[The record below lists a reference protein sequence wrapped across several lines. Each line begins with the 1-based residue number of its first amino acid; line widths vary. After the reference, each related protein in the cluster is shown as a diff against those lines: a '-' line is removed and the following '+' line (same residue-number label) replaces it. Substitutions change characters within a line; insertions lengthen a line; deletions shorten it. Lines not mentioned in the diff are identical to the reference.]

1 MGRGRSTDYD
11 IKVVHQL
18 TEKLM
23 PALFPND
30 AQKNV
35 MLEVEEAEFCTLSS
49 LLGLSVLMS
58 VRVLERTRPRM
69 TRRRGRNSW
78 VTREPQNLMVL

>member
-1 MGRGRSTDYD
+1 
-11 IKVVHQL
+11 
-18 TEKLM
+18 M
-23 PALFPND
+23 PAFPND

-35 MLEVEEAEFCTLSS
+35 MLDVEVAEFFTLSR
-49 LLGLSVLMS
+49 LLGLSVLLS
-58 VRVLERTRPRM
+58 VRVFERTSPRM